1 MTQSSGSPYERPPSN
16 GGKGELRTEMVDMLA
31 EIARKAYGR
40 PRSWGTAGQC
50 AERVIKA
57 IDAERSPE
65 QTLVEILG
73 SEQAAL
79 DWMREMIPKLEA
91 KLARQQMRQLEQ
103 GNGET

>member
-1 MTQSSGSPYERPPSN
+1 MTQSGP
-16 GGKGELRTEMVDMLA
+16 GEGEPLRSEMVDYLVEVVRSRPQGRGLQTGVNA
-31 EIARKAYGR
+31 ARF
-40 PRSWGTAGQC
+40 
-50 AERVIKA
+50 VIQA
-57 IDAERSPE
+57 IDTRRTPE